1 MDLWYQ
7 NNSGSTPSTEEL
19 LDMAESAG
27 ASNVPFLADDGGS
40 VINQYERD
48 NYIPSTIII
57 GPDLQILSVDEGVTD
72 PGSYLP

>member
-1 MDLWYQ
+1 MELWYQ
-7 NNSGSTPSTEEL
+7 NNNSSTPSTEDL
-19 LDMAESAG
+19 LNMAESSG
-27 ASNVPFLADDGGS
+27 ATNVPFLADDGGS

-72 PGSYLP
+72 PSGYLP